1 MVKKFNKYFQLKM
14 DKNSYKFYIKVWNC
28 LKLFFRNIN
37 VVYRKIRKNYMIKVQ
52 DIMVILLL
60 YTKFNNK
67 EF

>member
-14 DKNSYKFYIKVWNC
+14 DKNSYKFYIKVRNC